1 MDSMELL
8 VYSIVGVFCALGIAA
23 AIAYRVA
30 GYIDRKKHDTD
41 IKAR

>member
-8 VYSIVGVFCALGIAA
+8 VFSIVGVFCALATAA
-23 AIAYRVA
+23 AVAYRVA
-30 GYIDRKKHDTD
+30 DHIDRKHDTD